1 MEEVNNTEQ
10 SQTDKKL
17 IITLIGESLA
27 KKNFKFFFMGKSEK
41 NEACDK
47 CPTNNVCL
55 SNLERNR
62 VYQIVEL
69 REIKHPC
76 KIHMGEVVKVVE
88 CVLADVEIVIESKQ
102 CFLGATLIYQKPEC
116 DESDCPYKELCF
128 PEYLKEGDRIKI
140 LEIFEN
146 EKLKECKTRGNIKK
160 VLVSLNN

>member
-1 MEEVNNTEQ
+1 M
-10 SQTDKKL
+10 DKKL

-55 SNLERNR
+55 SNLEPNH
-62 VYQIVEL
+62 VYQIVKV

-76 KIHMGEVVKVVE
+76 KIHLGEVVKVVE
-88 CVLADVEIVIESKQ
+88 CVLADVETVIESKQ
-102 CFLGATLIYQKPEC
+102 SFVGATLIYQKPDC
-116 DESDCPYKELCF
+116 DKFDCPYKELCF
-128 PEYLKEGDRIKI
+128 PAYLKEGDKIKI
-140 LEIFEN
+140 LEIFEV

>member
-1 MEEVNNTEQ
+1 MEEVKKTEQ
-10 SQTDKKL
+10 SQIDKKL

-55 SNLERNR
+55 LNLEPNR

-76 KIHMGEVVKVVE
+76 EIHRKGVVKVVE
-88 CVLADVEIVIESKQ
+88 CVLADVETIIESKQ
-102 CFLGATLIYQKPEC
+102 CFVGATLIYQKPEC
-116 DESDCPYKELCF
+116 DESDCLYKELCF

-140 LEIFEN
+140 LEIFEG
-146 EKLKECKTRGNIKK
+146 EKLKDCKARGNIKK

>member
-1 MEEVNNTEQ
+1 M
-10 SQTDKKL
+10 DKKP

-41 NEACDK
+41 NKECDK

-55 SNLERNR
+55 SNLETNR
-62 VYQIVEL
+62 VYQIVEV

-76 KIHMGEVVKVVE
+76 KIHLGEVVKVVE
-88 CVLADVEIVIESKQ
+88 CVLADVETIIESNQ
-102 CFLGATLIYQKPEC
+102 CFVGATQIYQKPEC
-116 DESDCPYKELCF
+116 DEYDCPYKELCF

-140 LEIFEN
+140 LEIFED
-146 EKLKECKTRGNIKK
+146 KTLRECKTRGNIKK